1 MVGFHKTSYSYLKGV
16 YLLRVF
22 LQKGRYYGHAYAT
35 GLTNKDKNISKFT
48 QVNVSLSSI
57 LANDH
62 DHFMAS
68 V

>member
-1 MVGFHKTSYSYLKGV
+1 MAMCLLCILMYSYK
-16 YLLRVF
+16 
-22 LQKGRYYGHAYAT
+22 KGRYYGHAYAT

-62 DHFMAS
+62 GHFMAS